1 MRVEYFKFEEEFIE
15 EDVRCIPMIVRFKL
29 DACGIK
35 LRLAEWSRMTVGER
49 TKLAESPCTTREEI
63 MVYREYVQQVVRMH
77 SGQEASELRV
87 DDSPS
92 WAMITE
98 IPALFQ
104 ERLKEASV
112 SVSLCQW
119 QRLRTLQR
127 FALMKLSSSGHE
139 SKNFFRALKEFNLV

>member
-15 EDVRCIPMIVRFKL
+15 EDVRCIPMIARFKL
-29 DACGIK
+29 DACRIK

-127 FALMKLSSSGHE
+127 FALMKLSSGGHE